1 MFDQYLEF
9 DFFPVSFFDVL
20 SNLFVALIC
29 GVIIA
34 LVYRFIYKG
43 PSYSPTFVNSLVILT
58 LITAV
63 VILVIG
69 NNLARAF
76 GLVGAMSIIRF
87 RTAVRDVQDI
97 VFIFLALTVGMAS
110 GVGLHAV
117 ALFGT
122 IFICFVIVLLV
133 TFNFGAP
140 RKREYLIQITYLSSQ
155 ENDNLVQSLL
165 KKHCKKFSLVN
176 LKNLGEENVEAFYQ
190 VRYKDKEKSGDLIRE
205 LRMHDQV
212 INVNMFFD
220 EDDSDLT

>member
-1 MFDQYLEF
+1 MFEQFQDL
-9 DFFPVSFFDVL
+9 DLFPVSFFDVL

-43 PSYSPTFVNSLVILT
+43 SSYSPTFVNSLVILT

-97 VFIFLALTVGMAS
+97 VFIFLALTVGMAA
-110 GVGLHAV
+110 GVGLHIV

-122 IFICFVIVLLV
+122 LFICFVIVLLV

-140 RKREYLIQITYLSSQ
+140 RKREYLLQVTYISTQ
-155 ENDNLVQSLL
+155 ENDNLVQNLL
-165 KKHCKKFSLVN
+165 KKHCRKFSLVN

-190 VRYKDKEKSGDLIRE
+190 VRYKDREKSGELIRE
-205 LRMHDQV
+205 LRQHDQ
-212 INVNMFFD
+212 IFNVNMFFD
-220 EDDSDLT
+220 EDDSDVT